1 MMRNYLKPCLWA
13 MFCFFLST
21 SIIAQ
26 KSLKTINP
34 NPNAVKIALDFV
46 SKQPKTWNLTEQDV
60 ASYYVQDSYASEHNG
75 VTHVYLIQQHKGIE
89 LYNAIIN
96 VNILPNGEVLYAGNR
111 FMHNLANSV
120 NTLSPTLTPEQAIEV
135 ACKQLN
141 VIINTPLRVKEK
153 KSDIEFVFD
162 KSNFVLSDINVK
174 LRFQKIN
181 ETQARLAWDLNID
194 QPDGKDHW
202 SVRVDAQT
210 GNILDK
216 TSWTSHCA
224 FNPNTFNHTEDCSDD
239 PLSKNDS
246 QTPITHYSLPITH
259 YSDAAPLVGEGTY
272 NVFALPV
279 ESPAHGS
286 RSLVTNPADAAASP
300 FGWHDTD
307 GAAGAEYQI
316 TRGNN
321 VHAYLDTNNDN
332 TTDGNEPS
340 GGTDLVFDTPFL
352 PGGEPD
358 TNRQAATVN
367 LFYINNMMHD
377 ITYRYGFNE
386 ISGNF
391 QTKNYS
397 NVAGAN
403 DYVRAEAQDGA
414 KLTTPTVN
422 NANFS
427 SPPDGS
433 NGRMQMYIWTRPSEK
448 TLHVTAPSNLI
459 GDFESGTASFG
470 PPVSTTPITGSVV
483 IVNDGS
489 STPTWGCKTL
499 LNANLSGKIALIDRG
514 SCFFSDKIYFAQQKG
529 AIACIVCNIEE
540 SIINMGAGSSTSNLV
555 TIPAISI
562 KKSDCD
568 RIRAAVGNGLT
579 VSINKPAN
587 STGPNNLDGD
597 FDNGVIAHE
606 YGHGISSRLTGGRL
620 NASCLSSGEQTAGE
634 GWSDF
639 LALAVTARPSDKG
652 TTNRGTGTYV
662 IRQPNDGVGL
672 RNYPYSTDIKV
683 NPLTYDRLIFTQ
695 EVHNVGEVWTAV
707 LWDLYWAMVD
717 VYGWDANLKNTQ
729 SGNGKTI
736 QLVLD
741 GMKLQPCNPGFLDS
755 RDAILAADKS
765 NYNGQNQ
772 CLIWDVFARRGMG
785 VNADQGLSSKYNDNT
800 EGFEKMPQCVK
811 QIKIKKEATE
821 YIKPGEAITYTIKV
835 TNNKGIAASGVVV
848 NDDFPASTTYIAGS
862 ANRNVSVSNNA
873 LTWNIGNLPNDSTI
887 VLTYKLNSDAS
898 KKSIA
903 QFTDDMENG
912 ERNWTVDQLL
922 VNGDVFWQI
931 TDIESK
937 SGKYSFGIGY
947 GNNDSTDQ
955 LLQLKN
961 PIKVSG
967 TQPVLRFFH
976 KYETESGYD
985 GGIVQVSTDNGSNWL
1000 DVSSQIFKNP
1010 YRGLIDYT
1018 TFKLPNQKAYWGKQP
1033 TFIGS
1038 FVDLTP
1044 FIGKNLTFRFRFG
1057 TDNNESG
1064 VGWFVDD
1071 VAVMDMYNY
1080 TSKARVITAQKDTA
1094 FADLVGRG
1102 TIVEPTVFTPTNE
1115 VQNDLKVKVF
1125 PNPASDILNINIIGS
1140 EDSNVDIQILSVDGK
1155 VMYKTVSQLF
1165 GAREAVIPLSIEG
1178 YPAGIYI
1185 AKISTGKSIVVEKIV
1200 KH

>member
-1 MMRNYLKPCLWA
+1 M
-13 MFCFFLST
+13 
-21 SIIAQ
+21 AQ

-34 NPNAVKIALDFV
+34 NPNALKIALDFV
-46 SKQPKTWNLTEQDV
+46 SKQPKKWNLTEQDV

-96 VNILPNGEVLYAGNR
+96 VNVLPNGEILYAGNR
-111 FMHNLANSV
+111 FMRNLANSV
-120 NTLSPTLTPEQAIEV
+120 NTLSSTLTPEQAIEA

-141 VIINTPLRVKEK
+141 VSIKAPLRVKEK
-153 KSDIEFVFD
+153 KSDIEFIFD
-162 KSNFVLSDINVK
+162 KSNIVLSDINVK

-181 ETQARLAWDLNID
+181 ETQVRLAWDLNID

-202 SVRVDAQT
+202 SVRVDALT
-210 GNILDK
+210 GNIVDK

-224 FNPNTFNHTEDCSDD
+224 FHPNTFNHTEDCIDTPH

-246 QTPITHYSLPITH
+246 KALKNEAI
-259 YSDAAPLVGEGTY
+259 AAPLIGEGTY

-279 ESPAHGS
+279 ESPAHGA
-286 RSLVTNPADAAASP
+286 RSIVANPADVTASP

-321 VHAYLDTNNDN
+321 VHAYLDTNNDQ
-332 TTDGNEPS
+332 TTDGNEPN
-340 GGTDLVFDTPFL
+340 GGNDLVFDTPFL
-352 PGGEPD
+352 AAGEPD

-367 LFYINNMMHD
+367 LFYVNNMMHD

-391 QTKNYS
+391 QTKNYT

-422 NANFS
+422 NANFA

-433 NGRMQMYIWTRPSEK
+433 NGRMQMYVWTRPSEK

-459 GDFESGTASFG
+459 GDFEAGTASFG

-483 IVNDGS
+483 VVNDGS
-489 STPTWGCKTL
+489 STPTWACKTL
-499 LNANLSGKIALIDRG
+499 LNTNLSGKIALIDRG

-555 TIPAISI
+555 TIPAISL

-568 RIRAAVGNGLT
+568 RIRAAAGNGLT
-579 VSINKPAN
+579 VSINKPAS

-620 NASCLSSGEQTAGE
+620 NAGCLSSSEQSAGE

-639 LALAVTARPSDKG
+639 LALAVTTRPSDKG
-652 TTNRGTGTYV
+652 TNNRGTGTYV
-662 IRQPNDGVGL
+662 IRQPNEGVGL
-672 RNYPYSTDIKV
+672 RNYPYSTDMKV
-683 NPLTYDRLIFTQ
+683 NPLTYDRLIFTP
-695 EVHNVGEVWTAV
+695 EVHDVGEVWTAV

-717 VYGWDANLKNTQ
+717 AYGWDANLKNTQ

-736 QLVLD
+736 QLVMD
-741 GMKLQPCNPGFLDS
+741 GMKIQPCNPGFLDS

-785 VNADQGLSSKYNDNT
+785 VNAEQGLSSKYNDNN
-800 EGFEKMPQCVK
+800 EGFDRVPQCVK

-835 TNNKGIAASGVVV
+835 TNNKGVAASGVVV
-848 NDDFPASTTYIAGS
+848 TDEFPANTTYITGS
-862 ANRNVSVSNNA
+862 ANRNVSISNGS
-873 LTWNIGNLPNDSTI
+873 LTWNIGNLANDSTI

-903 QFTDDMENG
+903 QFTDDMEAG
-912 ERNWTVDQLL
+912 DKNWVVDQLL
-922 VNGDVFWQI
+922 VNGDVFWEI
-931 TDIESK
+931 TDIESRSGTK
-937 SGKYSFGIGY
+937 SFAIGY

-961 PIKVSG
+961 PIKITG

-976 KYETESGYD
+976 KYDTESGFD

-1000 DVSSQIFKNP
+1000 DVSTQIFKNP

-1018 TFKLPNQKAYWGKQP
+1018 TFKLPNQKAYWGKQSA
-1033 TFIGS
+1033 FIGS

-1044 FIGKNLTFRFRFG
+1044 FIGKNMTFRFRFG

-1094 FADLVGRG
+1094 FAELAARG

-1125 PNPASDILNINIIGS
+1125 PNPASDILNINIIGT

-1185 AKISTGKSIVVEKIV
+1185 AKISTGKSVVIEKIV
-1200 KH
+1200 KE

>member
-1 MMRNYLKPCLWA
+1 MMRNYLRASLWA

-21 SIIAQ
+21 SLIAQ

-34 NPNAVKIALDFV
+34 NPNALKIALDFV

-60 ASYYVQDSYASEHNG
+60 ASYYVQDSFASEHNG

-96 VNILPNGEVLYAGNR
+96 VNILPTGEVLYAGNR
-111 FMHNLANSV
+111 FMRNLASSV
-120 NTLSPTLTPEQAIEV
+120 NTLSPTLTPEQAIEA

-141 VIINTPLRVKEK
+141 VSINTSLRVKEK

-181 ETQARLAWDLNID
+181 DTQVRLAWDLNID

-210 GNILDK
+210 GNIIDK

-224 FNPNTFNHTEDCSDD
+224 FHPNAFNHSEDCVDD
-239 PLSKNDS
+239 PLSKIDS
-246 QTPITHYSLPITH
+246 KALKNEVN
-259 YSDAAPLVGEGTY
+259 AAPLVGEGTY

-279 ESPAHGS
+279 ESPAHGT
-286 RSLVTNPADAAASP
+286 RSLVTNPADATASP

-307 GAAGAEYQI
+307 GAAGAEFQI

-321 VHAYLDTNNDN
+321 VHAYLDVNNDN
-332 TTDGNEPS
+332 TPDGGEPN
-340 GGTDLVFDTPFL
+340 GGTNLVFDSPFL
-352 PGGEPD
+352 ASGEPD

-367 LFYINNMMHD
+367 LFYVNNMMHD

-386 ISGNF
+386 VAGNF
-391 QTKNYS
+391 QAKNYT
-397 NVAGAN
+397 NAPGAN
-403 DYVRAEAQDGA
+403 DYIRAEAQDA
-414 KLTTPTVN
+414 SKLTTPTVN
-422 NANFS
+422 NANFT
-427 SPPDGS
+427 PAPDGS
-433 NGRMQMYIWTRPSEK
+433 NGRMQMYLWTRPSEK
-448 TLHVTAPSNLI
+448 NLHVIAPSNLI
-459 GDFESGTASFG
+459 GDFEAGTATFG
-470 PPVSTTPITGSVV
+470 PPVTTATISGSVV
-483 IVNDGS
+483 VVNDGS

-499 LNANLSGKIALIDRG
+499 LNTNLTGKIALIDRG
-514 SCFFSDKIYFAQQKG
+514 SCFFSEKVYNAQQKG
-529 AIACIVCNIEE
+529 AIACIICNVEE
-540 SIINMGAGSSTSNLV
+540 SIINMAGTAPTANLV
-555 TIPAISI
+555 TIPVISI

-568 RIRAAVGNGLT
+568 RIRVAAGNSLT
-579 VSINKPAN
+579 VSINRPTS

-597 FDNGVIAHE
+597 FDNGIIAHE
-606 YGHGISSRLTGGRL
+606 YGHGVSGRLTGGRL
-620 NASCLSSGEQTAGE
+620 NAGCLNTSEQAGGE

-639 LALAVTARPSDKG
+639 LALAVTTRPSDKG
-652 TTNRGTGTYV
+652 TTNRGTATYV
-662 IRQPNDGVGL
+662 IREPNDGLGL
-672 RNYPYSTDIKV
+672 RRYPYNTDIKV
-683 NPLTYDRLIFTQ
+683 NPLTYDRLIYDS
-695 EVHNVGEVWTAV
+695 EIHNVGEVWTAV

-717 VYGWDANLKNTQ
+717 VYGWDANLRNTQ
-729 SGNGKTI
+729 SGNGKTM
-736 QLVLD
+736 QLVID
-741 GMKLQPCNPGFLDS
+741 GMKLQPCNPGFLES
-755 RDAILAADKS
+755 RDAILAADIS

-785 VNADQGLSSKYNDNT
+785 FNADQGLSTKYNDNT
-800 EGFEKMPQCVK
+800 EGFDKKPQCVK

-821 YIKPGEAITYTIKV
+821 YIKPGEAITYTLRV
-835 TNNKGIAASGVVV
+835 TNHKGTTATGVVV
-848 NDDFPASTTYIAGS
+848 TDEFPANTTYVAGS
-862 ANRNVSVSNNA
+862 ANRTVSVSNGS
-873 LTWNIGNLPNDSTI
+873 LTWNISNLPTDSTI

-912 ERNWTVDQLL
+912 ERNWIVDQLL
-922 VNGDVFWQI
+922 VNGDAFWQI
-931 TDIESK
+931 TDIESRSGTK
-937 SGKYSFGIGY
+937 SFKIGY

-955 LLQLKN
+955 LLQLKI
-961 PIKVSG
+961 PIKVAG

-976 KYETESGYD
+976 KYETESGFD
-985 GGIVQVSTDNGSNWL
+985 GGIVQVSSDNGTNWV

-1018 TFKLPNQKAYWGKQP
+1018 TFRLPNQKAYWGKQP

-1044 FIGKNLTFRFRFG
+1044 FIGKTITFRFRFG

-1094 FADLVGRG
+1094 FAEIAARG
-1102 TIVEPTVFTPTNE
+1102 TIVEPTFFTPTNE

-1125 PNPASDILNINIIGS
+1125 PNPASDILNINIIGT
-1140 EDSNVDIQILSVDGK
+1140 EDSNVDIQILSVEGK
-1155 VMYKTVSQLF
+1155 VMYKTTSQLF

-1200 KH
+1200 KN